1 LDRTGQASRRADSTE
16 GKTQPTAK
24 LNAEAEALVLTLI
37 GSSGFDDLRLSIQAV
52 VDEVFPAA

>member
-1 LDRTGQASRRADSTE
+1 MGQASRRADSTE
-16 GKTQPTAK
+16 GKAQPTAK
-24 LNAEAEALVLTLI
+24 LNAEADALVLTLI